1 MEGIPWLT
9 QILNRIGKN
18 DDAAAM
24 NTTLF
29 AGQQKI
35 ADDIAALPTTAQVNA
50 EVDAALNTAIPGSPT
65 AGSVNDVLKD
75 LDARLPGSG
84 TLSTLAAGDVPLTVP
99 SADSTDNV
107 YERDVIGNKNDAA
120 VTTVGTTKSAMAYL
134 KGLITNVQVH
144 GTQEYTSGSGN
155 WTCPAGVYQV
165 NALLVSGGGGGGFA
179 GKTSTDSAGGG
190 GGGGAV
196 GVFTN
201 IPVIPGTAYPYSVG
215 AGGTGGT
222 SGDGGTGGTTSFRNL
237 FLVGGE
243 SGKGGT
249 DVGARNGG
257 AGAACKTLTGGT
269 YGVANTSAG
278 GNGNEATYGASG
290 VGLQS
295 GGGGGG
301 SKTGGGSGFS
311 GGTTAYVPT
320 AAAGGNSNGGGG
332 GGGSSFGIGGA
343 GAAPNGAGSSAAA
356 NTGGGGGGAM
366 AQSSGQSYNGG
377 TGGSGYIFLWW

>member
-107 YERDVIGNKNDAA
+107 YERDVLGNKTDAA

-134 KGLITNVQVH
+134 KGLVDNMLVH
-144 GTQEYTSGSGN
+144 SVQEYLSGSGN
-155 WTCPAGVYQV
+155 WTVPTGWRIAEVVCVGGGAGGNAGTGSEGGNGGPGGEIVEDSCYPVTPGASIAYSVGAKGTGGVYGGASATSGGNTTFGNITAYGGTV
-165 NALLVSGGGGGGFA
+165 GSGGGHFSVSNIAAGTRGVSTGGQQGASTYHGDRGVTIGVSRRRTGGGGGGKGA
-179 GKTSTDSAGGG
+179 NSTSYTGNGGDSIG
-190 GGGGAV
+190 
-196 GVFTN
+196 
-201 IPVIPGTAYPYSVG
+201 I
-215 AGGTGGT
+215 GGTR
-222 SGDGGTGGTTSFRNL
+222 D
-237 FLVGGE
+237 
-243 SGKGGT
+243 
-249 DVGARNGG
+249 
-257 AGAACKTLTGGT
+257 
-269 YGVANTSAG
+269 Y
-278 GNGNEATYGASG
+278 
-290 VGLQS
+290 

-301 SKTGGGSGFS
+301 SWGN
-311 GGTTAYVPT
+311 
-320 AAAGGNSNGGGG
+320 GGN
-332 GGGSSFGIGGA
+332 A
-343 GAAPNGAGSSAAA
+343 GASAAA
-356 NTGGGGGGAM
+356 NSGAGGGGANGF
-366 AQSSGQSYNGG
+366 SSNGG
-377 TGGSGYIFLWW
+377 DGGDGYIRIRRVV